1 MKRKRTILYEPVCR
15 RCRFVVEATTDLQLA
30 KMRMEDH
37 VEKSHGFKPAF
48 SSRVPLN
55 DYKELFKVLTTVD
68 PSPAE
73 VATLRMAQKRPAFYK
88 ALHLPKIAV
97 TTS

>member
-37 VEKSHGFKPAF
+37 MEKSHRATPTL
-48 SSRVPLN
+48 SSTIPLN
-55 DYKELFKVLTTVD
+55 DFNELFKIIRTLD

-73 VATLRMAQKRPAFYK
+73 VATLRMAQKRPAFYR
-88 ALHLPKIAV
+88 ALHLPKVPLVSA
-97 TTS
+97 